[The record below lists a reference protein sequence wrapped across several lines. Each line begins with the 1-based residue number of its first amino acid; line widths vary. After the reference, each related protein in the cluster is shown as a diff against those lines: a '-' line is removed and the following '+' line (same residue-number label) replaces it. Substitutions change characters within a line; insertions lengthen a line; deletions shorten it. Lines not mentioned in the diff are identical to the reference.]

1 MLKSRPDPPG
11 ARAARGDD
19 SRTGAPGP
27 LRPAAFRRLR
37 PANDLRDSRLGRKPA
52 DRRPTVED
60 GVHSARCGGDAF
72 SVEWRGKSRR
82 VDRHL
87 KSGGSTHDPRR
98 CLRIYYFRDSARNQA
113 VVASMPAHLRTA
125 MT

>member
-1 MLKSRPDPPG
+1 MF
-11 ARAARGDD
+11 RGLP
-19 SRTGAPGP
+19 SA
-27 LRPAAFRRLR
+27 R
-37 PANDLRDSRLGRKPA
+37 PANDFRDSWPGREPA
-52 DRRPTVED
+52 DRRPTVEG
-60 GVHSARCGGDAF
+60 GVHNARCGGDAF

-98 CLRIYYFRDSARNQA
+98 CRRIYYFRDSAWNQA
-113 VVASMPAHLRTA
+113 VVASMPARLRTA